1 MPPLSII
8 IARATIIVTIKK
20 DVAEVLITSFHLRC
34 LFSGSGIISFP
45 IFPAQEPTQ
54 VYDQGRFNF
63 ILTFIFK
70 INVKEYLQQKLPGKH
85 QLSLLTV
92 NCAVKSFTEHS
103 DHWLL

>member
-70 INVKEYLQQKLPGKH
+70 INVKECIQRSSSKKLVSTHPALMV
-85 QLSLLTV
+85 QYFAFSRIT
-92 NCAVKSFTEHS
+92 
-103 DHWLL
+103 